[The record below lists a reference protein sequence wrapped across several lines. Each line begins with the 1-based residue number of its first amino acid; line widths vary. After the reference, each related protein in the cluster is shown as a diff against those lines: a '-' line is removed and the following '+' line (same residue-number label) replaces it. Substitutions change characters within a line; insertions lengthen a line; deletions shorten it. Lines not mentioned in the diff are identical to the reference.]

1 MSLRIFFLKRI
12 IFRFTLAFKKVL
24 GDGEY
29 QGLSKTKATKPQSH
43 KATKPQSMR
52 STNVAPHAIFL
63 SHSMVFLL
71 IYISPC

>member
-29 QGLSKTKATKPQSH
+29 QGLSKTKATKH
-43 KATKPQSMR
+43 KCCSACNPFKPFYG
-52 STNVAPHAIFL
+52 IFVNL
-63 SHSMVFLL
+63 HFSLLRKEFL
-71 IYISPC
+71 YIT

>member
-29 QGLSKTKATKPQSH
+29 QGLSKTKATKHAKH
-43 KATKPQSMR
+43 KCCSACNLFKPFYG
-52 STNVAPHAIFL
+52 IFVDL
-63 SHSMVFLL
+63 HFSLLRKEFL
-71 IYISPC
+71 YIT